1 MNVSQRKSR
10 RFIMKF
16 LVINGPNLN
25 LLGTRQVEIYGK
37 DTYKDLKHYLASL
50 KKRYSI
56 KLKVKQS
63 NKEYKILSWLHK
75 SFKQNYD
82 GVLLNPAALGHYSI
96 SLLDAVL
103 ALQVPCV
110 EVHLSDV
117 QHREPFRKVLVLDHA
132 NIPRVS
138 GLGFSS
144 YEEGLKMLIKEV
156 TTL

>member
-1 MNVSQRKSR
+1 
-10 RFIMKF
+10 MKI

-25 LLGTRQVEIYGK
+25 LLGTRQVDIYGK
-37 DTYKDLKHYLASL
+37 DTYKDLKHYIRALG
-50 KKRYSI
+50 KRYGVKI
-56 KLKVKQS
+56 KTKQS

-75 SFKQNYD
+75 SNKLKYD
-82 GVLLNPAALGHYSI
+82 GILLNPAALGHYSI

-103 ALQVPCV
+103 ALQIPCI

-117 QHREPFRKVLVLDHA
+117 EHRESFRKVLILDHA
-132 NIPRVS
+132 NIKRIS

-156 TTL
+156 TSL

>member
-1 MNVSQRKSR
+1 
-10 RFIMKF
+10 MKF

-25 LLGTRQVEIYGK
+25 LLGERQVDIYGK
-37 DTYKDLKHYLASL
+37 DTYKDLKRYIASL
-50 KKRYSI
+50 GRRYDI
-56 KLKVKQS
+56 KIKTKQS
-63 NKEYKILSWLHK
+63 NKEYKILSWLHQ
-75 SFKQNYD
+75 SFKKKYD
-82 GVLLNPAALGHYSI
+82 GILLNPAALGHYSI

-103 ALQVPCV
+103 ALQIPCV

-117 QHREPFRKVLVLDHA
+117 EHRESFRKVLVLDHA
-132 NIPRVS
+132 NIPRIS